1 MKVKKQYLL
10 LLACLVWMIAG
21 GNIVRIGFEVYLE
34 YLTVFNIFLS
44 IIIFAFFQF
53 FIFGRLVKKHTK
65 RIIAYEE
72 RQWFIKF
79 FDVKSFIIMA
89 IMMTGGIWLRRSG
102 SRTVHRRILLRF
114 RCGVTFSRDFIRC
127 PFFKNYVSKIKLGI
141 ERKIIYAGNYG
152 NVI

>member
-21 GNIVRIGFEVYLE
+21 GNIVRIGFEVYSE

-44 IIIFAFFQF
+44 VIIFAFFQF

-89 IMMTGGIWLRRSG
+89 IMMTGGIWLRMSG
-102 SRTVHRRILLRF
+102 VAPERFIAVFYSGLGVALLLAGILFGVHFL
-114 RCGVTFSRDFIRC
+114 
-127 PFFKNYVSKIKLGI
+127 KIMYPKS
-141 ERKIIYAGNYG
+141 N
-152 NVI
+152 

>member
-89 IMMTGGIWLRRSG
+89 IMMTGGIWLRMSG
-102 SRTVHRRILLRF
+102 LAPERFIAVFYSGLGVALLLAGILFGVHFL
-114 RCGVTFSRDFIRC
+114 
-127 PFFKNYVSKIKLGI
+127 KIMYPKS
-141 ERKIIYAGNYG
+141 N
-152 NVI
+152 

>member
-10 LLACLVWMIAG
+10 LLACLVWIMAG
-21 GNIVRIGFEVYLE
+21 ANIVRIGFEAYSE

-44 IIIFAFFQF
+44 AVVFAVFQF
-53 FIFGRLVKKHTK
+53 FVFGRLVKKHTK

-89 IMMTGGIWLRRSG
+89 VMMTGGIWIRVSG
-102 SRTVHRRILLRF
+102 IAPERFIAVFYSGLGVSLLLAGILF
-114 RCGVTFSRDFIRC
+114 GIH
-127 PFFKNYVSKIKLGI
+127 FFKNRNPKSNH
-141 ERKIIYAGNYG
+141 E
-152 NVI
+152 